1 MNNKT
6 VGESAATTSWAF
18 PDSLHWRRRDHTSL
32 GQCNAVATSAKSS
45 KVVVYF
51 CLPKRWH
58 QSNILACVKLSRL
71 PRRSASKL
79 ATRNSRRSVSLIG
92 EEASGLGRGRGVGNS
107 PSPTPSSDSA
117 GLPVPPQRG
126 LPKRYPQLT
135 TSSQTLQTPN
145 TINTEP

>member
-1 MNNKT
+1 MQC
-6 VGESAATTSWAF
+6 SS
-18 PDSLHWRRRDHTSL
+18 HTL
-32 GQCNAVATSAKSS
+32 KSS

-51 CLPKRWH
+51 RLPKRWH
-58 QSNILACVKLSRL
+58 QSNVLARIKLSRL
-71 PRRSASKL
+71 TRRSASRL

-135 TSSQTLQTPN
+135 TPSQTLQTRRLNKQVLQN
-145 TINTEP
+145 TKGTKRPTKQNYTLVLTHTLTPHLSY